1 MSTAQKT
8 PLDENV
14 PHHTT
19 PVRSGR
25 TSRHSAAALQ
35 LLKSGGT
42 VLGFL
47 LLLAAFGVL
56 RPETFLTLGNM
67 RNVLEQVAI
76 LAVIAAVQTV
86 VMVVGGF
93 DLSVGA
99 TASLSGAVVAQLMVN
114 GSSAFT
120 AVAAALAVG
129 VLVGAINGYLVA
141 YLKLSPF
148 VATLATMTSASG
160 MAFIVTDGTTLYG
173 LPEGFLGLGQGRWL
187 GLPVPVFV
195 AVGVALVVWFVL
207 HSTTL
212 GRRWH
217 AVGGNDEV
225 ARLSGVNVDR
235 MRFTAFVV
243 AGLGSSLAGLVL
255 TSRLASATATSGDP
269 YMLLA
274 IAAVFLGMTVSRE
287 GVANIVGTLV
297 GVGILGVLSNGL
309 NILGVSTYVQQ
320 FLTGLIIVAAVA
332 FSRIS
337 NKRVP

>member
-1 MSTAQKT
+1 M
-8 PLDENV
+8 
-14 PHHTT
+14 
-19 PVRSGR
+19 
-25 TSRHSAAALQ
+25 
-35 LLKSGGT
+35 
-42 VLGFL
+42 GFL
-47 LLLAAFGVL
+47 LLLTAFGVL

-76 LAVIAAVQTV
+76 LAIIASVQTV

-114 GSSAFT
+114 GSGT
-120 AVAAALAVG
+120 LEAVTAALAVG
-129 VLVGAINGYLVA
+129 ALVGAVNGYLVA

-148 VATLATMTSASG
+148 VATLATMTSVSG
-160 MAFIVTDGTTLYG
+160 MAFIVTNGTTLYG

-195 AVGVALVVWFVL
+195 AAAVALLVWFAL
-207 HSTTL
+207 HFTTL

-235 MRFTAFVV
+235 MRFSAFVV
-243 AGLGSSLAGLVL
+243 AGLGSAVAGLVL

-287 GVANIVGTLV
+287 GVANIMGTMI

-332 FSRIS
+332 FSRLGS
-337 NKRVP
+337 RSTR